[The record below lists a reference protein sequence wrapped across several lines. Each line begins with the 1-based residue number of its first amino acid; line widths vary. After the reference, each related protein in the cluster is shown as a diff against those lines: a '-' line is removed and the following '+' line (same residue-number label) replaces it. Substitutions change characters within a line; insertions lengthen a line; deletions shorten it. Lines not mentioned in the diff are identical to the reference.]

1 MAIGTKN
8 SPADD
13 ATASSSFKIYRQKL
27 STKPIALTVALVLT
41 ARRWRALIDEHLRPI
56 GQSSARMEALSAI
69 MNSPEPSSQVDIAR
83 RLRIEGPTLTRMI
96 DALSKD
102 GLVKRNPAPDD
113 RRTKHLSLTEQG
125 YAALADIFAITDEM
139 RTNLLEGMSEEE
151 MVVLTKALHKMLHRL
166 DDGLVNP
173 RQD

>member
-1 MAIGTKN
+1 MRIGTRK
-8 SPADD
+8 SPVDE
-13 ATASSSFKIYRQKL
+13 ATASSNFKIYRQKL

-69 MNSPEPSSQVDIAR
+69 MNTPEPSAQVDIAR

-102 GLVKRNPAPDD
+102 GLVERKPAPDD
-113 RRTKHLSLTEQG
+113 RRTKHLSLTEDG
-125 YAALADIFAITDEM
+125 YAVLSDIFAITDDM
-139 RTNLLEGMSEEE
+139 RERLLGDMSEEE
-151 MVVLTKALHKMLHRL
+151 MVVLTKALRKMLQRL
-166 DDGLVNP
+166 DDGLANP
-173 RQD
+173 PQE